1 MSAVTATVGTG
12 PTPIPVPLERGRF
25 AGLGTLYLRRLRV
38 TTKTV
43 SGVVGQFLT
52 PVLWV
57 LIVAPALDTALGGF
71 NPSID
76 YYTYVAVSQAAFV
89 VPFTAMF
96 NGLNVIVDKDF
107 GVTREL
113 LVAPVRRSLIPLANS
128 LAVLTIALAQV
139 VVILGLA
146 ELRGA
151 ELHTSAT
158 GLAWF
163 LGAAAL
169 LTLGIYGIAETL
181 ALRISRQE
189 AYGPLIPAIGVTPYM
204 LCGALFPIATL
215 PAAIEWFTRLSPW
228 THALA
233 VMRHGMMQGT
243 DPGVGD
249 IWQLGSDTTMAAL
262 SLAALAV
269 FAAATLTL
277 ATRTFT
283 RTTVT

>member
-1 MSAVTATVGTG
+1 MAVATVTL
-12 PTPIPVPLERGRF
+12 PRSAPVRRPL

-43 SGVVGQFLT
+43 SGVIGQFLT

-76 YYTYVAVSQAAFV
+76 YFTYVAVSQATFI

-107 GVTREL
+107 GVLREM
-113 LVAPVRRSLIPLANS
+113 LVAPVRRPLIPLANS
-128 LAVLTIALAQV
+128 LGVLTIAVAQV

-151 ELHTSAT
+151 QFHSSPV
-158 GLAWF
+158 GLLWLF
-163 LGAAAL
+163 GAAAL
-169 LTLGIYGIAETL
+169 LTLGIYGIAEIL

-204 LCGALFPIATL
+204 LCGALFPISVL
-215 PAAIEWFTRLSPW
+215 PAGIEVLTKLSPW

-243 DPGVGD
+243 DSGLGD
-249 IWQLGSDTTMAAL
+249 IWGLGSETAMAAL
-262 SLAALAV
+262 SLGVLALFAAGTLALAV
-269 FAAATLTL
+269 
-277 ATRTFT
+277 RTFN
-283 RTTVT
+283 RTTTA

>member
-1 MSAVTATVGTG
+1 MAAVTVAPGPAVGRRG
-12 PTPIPVPLERGRF
+12 PL
-25 AGLGTLYLRRLRV
+25 AGLGTLYARRLRV

-43 SGVVGQFLT
+43 SGVIGQFLT

-57 LIVAPALDTALGGF
+57 LVVAPALDTALGGF
-71 NPSID
+71 NPRID
-76 YYTYVAVSQAAFV
+76 YYTYVAVSQATFI

-128 LAVLTIALAQV
+128 MAVLTVALAQV
-139 VVILGLA
+139 AVILGLA
-146 ELRGA
+146 VLRGA
-151 ELHTSAT
+151 ELDTSA
-158 GLAWF
+158 GGIGWLV
-163 LGAAAL
+163 GAAAL
-169 LTLGIYGIAETL
+169 LTLGMYGIAETL

-204 LCGALFPIATL
+204 LCGALFPISIL
-215 PAAIEWFTRLSPW
+215 PAGIENLTKLSPW

-233 VMRHGMMQGT
+233 LMRHGTMQGT
-243 DPGVGD
+243 DPGLED
-249 IWQLGSDTTMAAL
+249 IWHLGSDAAMAWASLGVLAL
-262 SLAALAV
+262 

-277 ATRTFT
+277 AVRVFR
-283 RTTVT
+283 RTTIT

>member
-1 MSAVTATVGTG
+1 MAAATVAFA
-12 PTPIPVPLERGRF
+12 PTRSRSRSRLS
-25 AGLGTLYLRRLRV
+25 GLGPLYVRRLRV

-43 SGVVGQFLT
+43 SGVIGQFLT

-76 YYTYVAVSQAAFV
+76 YFTYVAVSQATFI

-96 NGLNVIVDKDF
+96 NGLNVIVDKDV
-107 GVTREL
+107 GVLREL
-113 LVAPVRRSLIPLANS
+113 LVAPVRRSLIPVANA
-128 LAVLTIALAQV
+128 LGVLTIALAQV
-139 VVILGLA
+139 VVILALA

-151 ELHTSAT
+151 EFQTSAT
-158 GLAWF
+158 GLLWLF
-163 LGAAAL
+163 GASAL
-169 LTLGIYGIAETL
+169 LTLAIYGLAEIL

-204 LCGALFPIATL
+204 LCGALFPISVL
-215 PAAIEWFTRLSPW
+215 PTGIEWLTKLSPW

-233 VMRHGMMQGT
+233 VMRHGMMQGS
-243 DPGVGD
+243 DSGLGD
-249 IWQLGSDTTMAAL
+249 IWGMGSETAMAAS
-262 SLAALAV
+262 SLGVLAL

-277 ATRTFT
+277 AVRVFR
-283 RTTVT
+283 RTTTA

>member
-1 MSAVTATVGTG
+1 MMAAVTT
-12 PTPIPVPLERGRF
+12 TPIAVAPQRTLV
-25 AGLGTLYLRRLRV
+25 AGLGTLYVRRLRV

-71 NPSID
+71 NPTID
-76 YYTYVAVSQAAFV
+76 YYTYVAVSQATFI

-107 GVTREL
+107 GVMREL
-113 LVAPVRRSLIPLANS
+113 LVAPVRRPLIPLANS

-139 VVILGLA
+139 VVILGLS

-151 ELHTSAT
+151 ELHSSAT
-158 GLAWF
+158 GLLWLF
-163 LGAAAL
+163 GAAGL
-169 LTLGIYGIAETL
+169 LTLGIYGIAEVL

-204 LCGALFPIATL
+204 LCGALFPISVL
-215 PAAIEWFTRLSPW
+215 PTGIEWFTKLSPW

-233 VMRHGMMQGT
+233 VMRHGVMQGT
-243 DPGVGD
+243 DSGLGD
-249 IWQLGSDTTMAAL
+249 IWGLGSETTMAAL
-262 SLAALAV
+262 SLGVLAL

-277 ATRTFT
+277 AIRVFE
-283 RTTVT
+283 RTTTS

>member
-1 MSAVTATVGTG
+1 MAATTLTVDSFPAVAR
-12 PTPIPVPLERGRF
+12 PRGLF

-57 LIVAPALDTALGGF
+57 LVVAPALDTALGGF

-76 YYTYVAVSQAAFV
+76 YYTYVAVSQATFI

-113 LVAPVRRSLIPLANS
+113 LVAPVRRPLIPLANS
-128 LAVLTIALAQV
+128 LAVLTIALVQV

-151 ELHTSAT
+151 ELHSSAT
-158 GLAWF
+158 GLLWF
-163 LGAAAL
+163 FGAAAL
-169 LTLGIYGIAETL
+169 LTLGIYGIAEIL

-204 LCGALFPIATL
+204 LCGALFPISAL
-215 PAAIEWFTRLSPW
+215 PAGVEWFTRISPW
-228 THALA
+228 THTLA

-243 DPGVGD
+243 DSGLGD
-249 IWQLGSDTTMAAL
+249 IWGLGSETTMAAL
-262 SLAALAV
+262 SLGVLTL
-269 FAAATLTL
+269 FAAATLTV
-277 ATRTFT
+277 AVRVFD
-283 RTTVT
+283 RTTTT